1 MAAIA
6 EVLDAWGRRWDSGA
20 RFGGW
25 QARGEVLAARVSL
38 GQTVRAEAVRVRCFR
53 RLSWAGRL
61 RAAVAVHLPSATSS
75 MRLRSPILRRRL
87 SGANVRDE
95 RNVAADG

>member
-53 RLSWAGRL
+53 R
-61 RAAVAVHLPSATSS
+61 
-75 MRLRSPILRRRL
+75 
-87 SGANVRDE
+87 
-95 RNVAADG
+95 